1 MMKTGKYFIAVLL
14 AGGLFTACKN
24 KQADS
29 TKIAEESNAQKIDS
43 AENNS
48 SASQHS
54 TMPASVTESDSKFMV
69 EAADGGMAEVQMGEI
84 AGREGV
90 DERVREFGEMMEKDH
105 TKGGDELKKLAKD
118 KNVTL
123 PASIS
128 EENMQNKH
136 KLMQKTGKDFDKTYM
151 NMMVEDHEKDIKEFK
166 DAAQNCN
173 DADIKAWAE
182 KTLPVLQKHLDSA
195 KAIKKALNL

>member
-1 MMKTGKYFIAVLL
+1 MKTEKYFIAVLL

-29 TKIAEESNAQKIDS
+29 TQIANESNAQKIDS
-43 AENNS
+43 AENNTP
-48 SASQHS
+48 ATQHS

-69 EAADGGMAEVQMGEI
+69 DAADGGMAEVQMGEI
-84 AGREGV
+84 ASREGV
-90 DERVREFGEMMEKDH
+90 DQRVKDFGEMMQKDH
-105 TKGGDELKKLAKD
+105 TKAGDELKKLAKD

-128 EENMQNKH
+128 EENMENKH
-136 KLMQKTGKDFDKTYM
+136 KLIQKSGRDFDKTYM
-151 NMMVEDHEKDIKEFK
+151 NMMVEDHEKDVKEFK
-166 DAAQNCN
+166 KAAETCN
-173 DADIKAWAE
+173 DTEVKAWAE
-182 KTLPVLQKHLDSA
+182 KTLPVLQKHLDAA

>member
-1 MMKTGKYFIAVLL
+1 MKTGKYFIVIFL
-14 AGGLFTACKN
+14 AGVLFTACKN
-24 KQADS
+24 KQNDS
-29 TKIAEESNAQKIDS
+29 TTIANDANAQKIDS
-43 AENNS
+43 AKDNT

-84 AGREGV
+84 ASREGV
-90 DERVREFGEMMEKDH
+90 DKRVKEFGDMMQKDH
-105 TKGGDELKKLAKD
+105 MKANDELKKLAKD

-128 EENMQNKH
+128 ENNMDNKH
-136 KLMQKTGKDFDKTYM
+136 KLMQKTGKDFDKTYI
-151 NMMVEDHEKDIKEFK
+151 NMMVDDHEKDIKEFK
-166 DAAQNCN
+166 NAAEKCN
-173 DADIKAWAE
+173 DADVKAWAE

>member
-1 MMKTGKYFIAVLL
+1 MKTGKYFIALLL

-24 KQADS
+24 KQNDS
-29 TKIAEESNAQKIDS
+29 TTIANDANSQKIDS
-43 AENNS
+43 AQDNT

-54 TMPASVTESDSKFMV
+54 TMPASVTENDSKFMV

-84 AGREGV
+84 ASREGV
-90 DERVREFGEMMEKDH
+90 DKRVREFGEMMQKDH
-105 TKGGDELKKLAKD
+105 SKANDELKKLAKD

-128 EENMQNKH
+128 EDNMENKH
-136 KLMQKTGKDFDKTYM
+136 KLVQKSGKDFDKTYM
-151 NMMVEDHEKDIKEFK
+151 NMMVDDHEKDIKEFK
-166 DAAQNCN
+166 DAAQKCN
-173 DADIKAWAE
+173 DADVKAWAE